1 MMGYCAEIGCPH
13 QRHRPRSSSHETT
26 GMLSRQAMRRPQR
39 GQVDGGRNSER
50 CFLSSLASRRMQ
62 TLRKLPIQS
71 PRSPAPTSRMGS
83 TATRH
88 FVAQD
93 PRRDRDVE
101 RLRALGQRDRHAQRG
116 DGVELGADAGPLVS
130 HDHRDRSVHLSGLP
144 LSSSAVERPMQGH
157 PIRGAGPQRHA
168 VLLRPGDETA
178 VVERH
183 DGVAEGSSHG
193 RPQRFGAGGVGRAPQ
208 HDRAR
213 GSEGVGRP
221 DQRADVAGILN
232 AVDHQR
238 HGPRRR
244 RQVGRGPAPRLDDRE
259 DPPGR
264 LGVGQLREHARA
276 DLLHLD
282 RVALELR
289 DECRAARGAR
299 QVGADQGPLK
309 RDAGGQRFL
318 YEPDTLDQGEAAA
331 AARLATLEITD
342 RRLPITG
349 DESPRAFPAAA
360 EPSIC
365 EEAWDGRYVK
375 IALTIAGSDSGGGAG
390 IQADLKTF
398 HQFGVF
404 GTSVVT
410 AVTAQNTVGVR
421 AWEAVPVALVN
432 KQLDAVADDL
442 PPLAV
447 KSGMLGSAAVA
458 EAVAAGIA
466 RRRLPNYVLDPV
478 MVATSGDRLL
488 DRDAEHIIRR
498 DLVPLA
504 TLVTPN
510 LDEAAILAGEPVESP
525 AAMERAGRALVKL
538 GARAALVKGGHLT
551 GDAVVD
557 VLVAD
562 GTVQRFTRPRIDT
575 TSTHGTGCTLSAAV
589 AAGLAPRR
597 PPERAGADALDFVQ
611 RAMAAAPGLGRG
623 HRPLHHLVPRPPR
636 PPPGRPETTAG
647 G

>member
-13 QRHRPRSSSHETT
+13 QRHRPRSRSHETT
-26 GMLSRQAMRRPQR
+26 GMLSRQAMPRPQR

-83 TATRH
+83 TTTRH
-88 FVAQD
+88 LVEQD
-93 PRRDRDVE
+93 TRRDRDIE
-101 RLRALGQRDRHAQRG
+101 RLGALRQRDRHALRG
-116 DGVELGADAGPLVS
+116 DGVELGADARPLVP
-130 HDHRDRSVHLSGLP
+130 HNHRDWSVHPSRFP
-144 LSSSAVERPMQGH
+144 LSSPALERSVQRH
-157 PIRGAGPQRHA
+157 AIRGAGPQRHA
-168 VLLRPGDETA
+168 VLLRPRDETA

-193 RPQRFGAGGVGRAPQ
+193 RPQRFGAGRVGRAPQ

-238 HGPRRR
+238 HCPRRR
-244 RQVGRGPAPRLDDRE
+244 REVGRRPAPRLDDRE
-259 DPPGR
+259 DPLRR

-276 DLLHLD
+276 DFLHLD

-289 DECRAARGAR
+289 DERRAARGAR
-299 QVGADQGPLK
+299 QVGADQGPLE

-331 AARLATLEITD
+331 ATRLAALEITD
-342 RRLPITG
+342 RRLQITG

-365 EEAWDGRYVK
+365 EEAWDRRYVK

-404 GTSVVT
+404 GTSVIT
-410 AVTAQNTVGVR
+410 AVTAQNTLGVR
-421 AWEAVPVALVN
+421 AWEPVPVELVTR
-432 KQLDAVADDL
+432 QLDALADDL
-442 PPLAV
+442 PPVAT
-447 KSGMLGSAAVA
+447 KSGMLGSASLVEAVA
-458 EAVAAGIA
+458 EGIA
-466 RRRLPNYVLDPV
+466 RRRFPNYVLDPV

-488 DRDAEHIIRR
+488 DRDAERVIVRR
-498 DLVPLA
+498 LVPLA
-504 TLVTPN
+504 TLITPN
-510 LDEAAILAGEPVESP
+510 LDEAAVLALGRPL
-525 AAMERAGRALVKL
+525 ERAV
-538 GARAALVKGGHLT
+538 
-551 GDAVVD
+551 
-557 VLVAD
+557 
-562 GTVQRFTRPRIDT
+562 
-575 TSTHGTGCTLSAAV
+575 
-589 AAGLAPRR
+589 
-597 PPERAGADALDFVQ
+597 EDALDFVH
-611 RAMAAAPGLGRG
+611 RAIAAAPGLGRG
-623 HRPLHHLVPRPPR
+623 HGPLNHFVPAPPR
-636 PPPGRPETTAG
+636 PPTDGGWPTPGT
-647 G
+647 